1 MYSAP
6 QYITQ
11 YDIIIDWQS
20 IKSDKATCYLIIVDT
35 NSIDFFDIHHGK
47 AFDQVTCHINAFI
60 KCLLLIYECLPQ
72 IQLVINLLY

>member
-6 QYITQ
+6 QYLTQ
-11 YDIIIDWQS
+11 YDIIIDCQS

-47 AFDQVTCHINAFI
+47 AFDWVYLSYQ
-60 KCLLLIYECLPQ
+60 CLYQMPSP
-72 IQLVINLLY
+72 NL